1 MEPPVGMGEVGGSGG
16 VEAGSDSFD
25 ARRDAG
31 ATSPAEDAEL
41 VIEHRSHSVTALSGT
56 LTDSR
61 LTSCESSR
69 AKYSSAVGVRST
81 GSIVGELPSLCQSE
95 PFGGSRFSAS
105 LPRISSTRP
114 SIAVW

>member
-1 MEPPVGMGEVGGSGG
+1 MTGMEPPVGMGGWRQRRA
-16 VEAGSDSFD
+16 EAGSDSFD

-31 ATSPAEDAEL
+31 ATSPAEDAEP

-81 GSIVGELPSLCQSE
+81 GSI
-95 PFGGSRFSAS
+95 R
-105 LPRISSTRP
+105 
-114 SIAVW
+114 